1 MPENTRKLVKIQ
13 FHDPD
18 VGYENLWAAPI
29 KEKHFRIE
37 SIPFFV
43 YGVSLGDIVTAMPDN
58 EGRLQF
64 GEVVKPSGHKTL
76 RARSGDLLK
85 NEVHRNEVIA
95 HLRKLGSDVEALRS
109 RLLAID
115 VPPNVSLEAVTDF
128 LTNEAKVSWEYGN
141 PENINK

>member
-1 MPENTRKLVKIQ
+1 MPENARKLVKIQ
-13 FHDPD
+13 FYDPD
-18 VGYENLWAAPI
+18 VGYENLWAARL

-64 GEVVKPSGHKTL
+64 GKVVQPSGHKTL
-76 RARSGDLLK
+76 RARGLMK
-85 NEVHRNEVIA
+85 NAERRKKVIA
-95 HLRKLGSDVEALRS
+95 HLRKLGSDVEVLRS

-115 VPPNVSLEAVTDF
+115 VPSDVSLEAITDF